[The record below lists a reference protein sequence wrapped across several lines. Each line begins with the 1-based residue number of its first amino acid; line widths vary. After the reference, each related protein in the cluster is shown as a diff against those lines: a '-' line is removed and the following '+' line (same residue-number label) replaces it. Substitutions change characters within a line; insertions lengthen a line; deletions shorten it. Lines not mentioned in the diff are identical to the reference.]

1 MELREKVID
10 DTCIIEVSGR
20 LDTMTSKDL
29 ESRLNNQIEQDRGK
43 IIVDLGGV
51 DYTSSVGLRVLL
63 AALKKQ
69 KEKQRTLKLASMQPF
84 VKDIFRIT
92 GLDRIFS
99 IYPTQEDAIT
109 DDDSRQ
115 N

>member
-1 MELREKVID
+1 MELREKIRKD
-10 DTCIIEVSGR
+10 ISIIEISGR
-20 LDTMTSKDL
+20 LDTITSKDL
-29 ESRLNNQIEQDRGK
+29 ESRLNSLIEQDKGK

-69 KEKQRTLKLASMQPF
+69 KEKQKTLRLASMQPF

-99 IYPTQEDAIT
+99 IYPTQEDAIAN
-109 DDDSRQ
+109 DDSR
-115 N
+115 